1 MTESNVTSITST
13 DLIKVP
19 KLFDMFKPRFVVK
32 DPMFLPQP
40 QHPTDAGADLRAF
53 IEDGVLSV
61 KKKLEATYV
70 SDLYGMTAEIYSCYV
85 DGKEYSLE
93 DASKTLRE
101 AKRDFYRIEPGETKL
116 VSAGFRIQLPDL
128 GEQNLYVP
136 VYSIRPRSG
145 LALKSKLTVL
155 NTPGTIDCNYRDWV
169 GIILYNSS
177 QQPHFITH
185 GSRIA
190 QGVYGLAIRQRWSAE
205 ELIVDESEF
214 NTTDRSGGFGSTGV

>member
-1 MTESNVTSITST
+1 MTESNPIST
-13 DLIKVP
+13 DLLFKPVEIP
-19 KLFDMFKPRFVVK
+19 KPFEMFKPRFVVK

-70 SDLYGMTAEIYSCYV
+70 SRLYDEAGIYTCYV

-177 QQPHFITH
+177 RQPHFITH

-190 QGVYGLAIRQRWSAE
+190 QGVYELAIRQRWSAE